1 MRAAAASIKSI
12 FALTLFATNNYDT
25 NVAVAEI
32 AEIASV
38 VTNETWP
45 LTCVDNVVDTTT
57 SPITTN
63 NDDDFSCDVF
73 CGYAEG
79 GAPSSVSIS
88 GSRVLIDDS
97 ANMVIMQYQVCACDY
112 FMIGNFN
119 DGAVNITFADGQ
131 KACKFDEKELVFP
144 TSALDDKNDTVSCSD
159 IGLNRH
165 SDCDDYCK
173 DVVFKDFAP
182 DSPVS
187 SVSVGG
193 AIGSSDFAD
202 ISGCTCSWEYM
213 QSISSDCYDPNPNYC
228 KDAVFKDVAFKD
240 FAPDSPVSSVT
251 SGSSDPAYIRGCT
264 CPREGLYMVACSGAV
279 GAMQFSKEFVVTAIG
294 GTIMAACVMFL

>member
-1 MRAAAASIKSI
+1 MRAAATSIKSI

-32 AEIASV
+32 AEIAEITSV

-45 LTCVDNVVDTTT
+45 LTCVDNVWA
-57 SPITTN
+57 PITTN

-73 CGYAEG
+73 CDYAF
-79 GAPSSVSIS
+79 GAPVSVNIL

-112 FMIGNFN
+112 IAIGNSN

-144 TSALDDKNDTVSCSD
+144 TSALDDKNDTVSCFD
-159 IGLNRH
+159 IGLNRDG
-165 SDCDDYCK
+165 SDCDDYCN

-182 DSPVS
+182 DTPVNSMS
-187 SVSVGG
+187 ST
-193 AIGSSDFAD
+193 SSDPAYV
-202 ISGCTCSWEYM
+202 SGCTCSWNNMEM
-213 QSISSDCYDPNPNYC
+213 
-228 KDAVFKDVAFKD
+228 DACM
-240 FAPDSPVSSVT
+240 
-251 SGSSDPAYIRGCT
+251 GSSG
-264 CPREGLYMVACSGAV
+264 GAV
-279 GAMQFSKEFVVTAIG
+279 GAMQFSEEFIVTAIG
-294 GTIMAACVMFL
+294 GSIMAACVMFL

>member
-1 MRAAAASIKSI
+1 M
-12 FALTLFATNNYDT
+12 NYNPT
-25 NVAVAEI
+25 GV
-32 AEIASV
+32 
-38 VTNETWP
+38 
-45 LTCVDNVVDTTT
+45 
-57 SPITTN
+57 
-63 NDDDFSCDVF
+63 
-73 CGYAEG
+73 
-79 GAPSSVSIS
+79 
-88 GSRVLIDDS
+88 
-97 ANMVIMQYQVCACDY
+97 VIMQYQVCACDV
-112 FMIGNFN
+112 ISVGTSG
-119 DGAVNITFADGQ
+119 GAVSINFADGQ
-131 KACKFDEKELVFP
+131 KACKFDEKELIFP
-144 TSALDDKNDTVSCSD
+144 TSTLNDKNDTVSCSD

>member
-1 MRAAAASIKSI
+1 MRAAATSIKSI

-79 GAPSSVSIS
+79 GAPISVNIV
-88 GSRVLIDDS
+88 GSKVLIDDS
-97 ANMVIMQYQVCACDY
+97 VIMQYQVCACDY
-112 FMIGNFN
+112 IAIGNSN

-131 KACKFDEKELVFP
+131 KACKFDEKELDFP

-159 IGLNRH
+159 IGLNRDGN
-165 SDCDDYCK
+165 DCNDYCN
-173 DVVFKDFAP
+173 DVVFKDFAQ
-182 DSPVS
+182 STVGSITS
-187 SVSVGG
+187 S
-193 AIGSSDFAD
+193 GSDPAY
-202 ISGCTCSWEYM
+202 ISGCTCSWNNM
-213 QSISSDCYDPNPNYC
+213 HM
-228 KDAVFKDVAFKD
+228 DACM
-240 FAPDSPVSSVT
+240 
-251 SGSSDPAYIRGCT
+251 GSSG
-264 CPREGLYMVACSGAV
+264 GAV
-279 GAMQFSKEFVVTAIG
+279 GAMQFLEKFVVTAIG

>member
-1 MRAAAASIKSI
+1 MRAAATSIKSI

-32 AEIASV
+32 TSV

-73 CGYAEG
+73 CGYEEG
-79 GAPSSVSIS
+79 GAPISVSIV
-88 GSRVLIDDS
+88 GSRVLVDDS
-97 ANMVIMQYQVCACDY
+97 VIMQYQVCACDY
-112 FMIGNFN
+112 IAIGNSN

-159 IGLNRH
+159 IGLNRDGN
-165 SDCDDYCK
+165 DCSNYCN
-173 DVVFKDFAP
+173 DVVFKDFAQ
-182 DSPVS
+182 STVGSITS
-187 SVSVGG
+187 S
-193 AIGSSDFAD
+193 GSDPAY
-202 ISGCTCSWEYM
+202 ISGCTCSWNNM
-213 QSISSDCYDPNPNYC
+213 HM
-228 KDAVFKDVAFKD
+228 DACM
-240 FAPDSPVSSVT
+240 
-251 SGSSDPAYIRGCT
+251 GSSG
-264 CPREGLYMVACSGAV
+264 GAV
-279 GAMQFSKEFVVTAIG
+279 GAMQFLEKFVITAIG

>member
-32 AEIASV
+32 TSV

-45 LTCVDNVVDTTT
+45 LTCVNDVVDTKT
-57 SPITTN
+57 SPVTAD

-79 GAPSSVSIS
+79 GAPISVNIV
-88 GSRVLIDDS
+88 GSKVLIDDS
-97 ANMVIMQYQVCACDY
+97 VIMQYQVCACDY
-112 FMIGNFN
+112 IAIGNSN

-159 IGLNRH
+159 IGLNRDGN
-165 SDCDDYCK
+165 DCSNYCN
-173 DVVFKDFAP
+173 DVVFKDFAQ
-182 DSPVS
+182 STVNSMTS
-187 SVSVGG
+187 S
-193 AIGSSDFAD
+193 GSDPAY
-202 ISGCTCSWEYM
+202 ISGCTCSWNNM
-213 QSISSDCYDPNPNYC
+213 HM
-228 KDAVFKDVAFKD
+228 DACM
-240 FAPDSPVSSVT
+240 
-251 SGSSDPAYIRGCT
+251 GSSG
-264 CPREGLYMVACSGAV
+264 GAV
-279 GAMQFSKEFVVTAIG
+279 GAMQFSEEFVVTAIG

>member
-1 MRAAAASIKSI
+1 MRAAATSIKSI

-25 NVAVAEI
+25 NVAVA
-32 AEIASV
+32 ASV

-63 NDDDFSCDVF
+63 NDDIFSCDVF

-79 GAPSSVSIS
+79 GAPSSASIS

-97 ANMVIMQYQVCACDY
+97 GYMVIMQYQVCACDY
-112 FMIGNFN
+112 IAIGNFN

-144 TSALDDKNDTVSCSD
+144 TFALDDKNDAVSCSD
-159 IGLNRH
+159 IGLNRDGN
-165 SDCDDYCK
+165 DCRNYCNN
-173 DVVFKDFAP
+173 VVFKDFAQ
-182 DSPVS
+182 STVS
-187 SVSVGG
+187 SITYN
-193 AIGSSDFAD
+193 APDPAY
-202 ISGCTCSWEYM
+202 ISGCTCSWNNIYM
-213 QSISSDCYDPNPNYC
+213 DACMDSS
-228 KDAVFKDVAFKD
+228 
-240 FAPDSPVSSVT
+240 
-251 SGSSDPAYIRGCT
+251 G
-264 CPREGLYMVACSGAV
+264 GAV
-279 GAMQFSKEFVVTAIG
+279 GAMQFLEKIVVTAIG